1 MSNMV
6 ATGQEMFREKNFF
19 KVREKSG
26 NFTSSQGKFYGH
38 IIIILFMKLNNKLI
52 VGFQKVD
59 PFCTFL
65 LRSYTVS
72 IHVHCMCLAESI
84 N

>member
-6 ATGQEMFREKNFF
+6 AAGQEMFREKNFF

-26 NFTSSQGKFYGH
+26 NFTSSQGKFYGQ

-52 VGFQKVD
+52 VGFLKK
-59 PFCTFL
+59 
-65 LRSYTVS
+65 S
-72 IHVHCMCLAESI
+72 ILFARYC
-84 N
+84 

>member
-26 NFTSSQGKFYGH
+26 NFTSSQGKFYRH

-52 VGFQKVD
+52 VGFQKSRSFLHVIVKELHCINS
-59 PFCTFL
+59 CTL
-65 LRSYTVS
+65 HVS
-72 IHVHCMCLAESI
+72 C
-84 N
+84 

>member
-38 IIIILFMKLNNKLI
+38 IIHHIVHEIEQQADSGFSKKSILFAR
-52 VGFQKVD
+52 
-59 PFCTFL
+59 FC
-65 LRSYTVS
+65 
-72 IHVHCMCLAESI
+72 
-84 N
+84 

>member
-26 NFTSSQGKFYGH
+26 NFTSSQGKFYEH
-38 IIIILFMKLNNKLI
+38 IIIILFMKLNSKLI
-52 VGFQKVD
+52 VGVQKSRSFLHV
-59 PFCTFL
+59 FVKELHCINSCTL
-65 LRSYTVS
+65 HVS
-72 IHVHCMCLAESI
+72 C
-84 N
+84 